1 MNVSIIF
8 ITNFPFS
15 KRDYDRFGIET
26 LEGNGINTFV
36 FDCTKYFNIEI
47 HKKYFEKLHYPFKK
61 YFKLSSKKEIL
72 DKISSFESQKNIF
85 VDLLPDCKKSKKIRW
100 IIKKS
105 NMKLMK
111 IELGLLPKIEQINM
125 PIFYRCIKKIFNP
138 IKFIRSINLL
148 LNKIID
154 NIFDNIYKV
163 SPDIL
168 LLSGKKSNL
177 LIDDNISII
186 WAHAFDYDNYLKNK
200 SCKTKSSHI
209 VFIDEDIISH
219 SDYIRLGIKAPIG
232 YDAYFPKM
240 AMFFDDVEKISGL
253 KVIIAAHPRSSYKDS
268 IKPYGNRQVIIS
280 NTAELIRNAK
290 LVLCHSSTA
299 VNYAIL
305 WEKPVAFLTMDRLTN
320 SWRYPLIK
328 SQSNE
333 TGGGILNIDNIKF
346 NKSLY
351 EEIILYDK
359 NKYSIYKENYIKK
372 NNTSD
377 KPIWNIVTEYL
388 YSLEK
393 NTGNRYV

>member
-1 MNVSIIF
+1 MNASIIF
-8 ITNFPFS
+8 ITYFPFS

-36 FDCTKYFNIEI
+36 LDCTKYFNIEI
-47 HKKYFEKLHYPFKK
+47 HKKYSKKLHYPFKK
-61 YFKLSSKKEIL
+61 YFILSSKKEIL
-72 DKISSFESQKNIF
+72 DKIGSFENQKNIF

-111 IELGLLPKIEQINM
+111 MELGLLPKMEYINA
-125 PIFYRCIKKIFNP
+125 PIFYRYIKNILNP
-138 IKFIRSINLL
+138 IKLIRSINLL
-148 LNKIID
+148 LKKIID
-154 NIFDNIYKV
+154 NIFDNIYKT

-177 LIDDNISII
+177 LIDGDISII
-186 WAHAFDYDNYLKNK
+186 WAHAFDYDIYLENRN
-200 SCKTKSSHI
+200 CKIKTSHI
-209 VFIDEDIISH
+209 VFLDEDMISH
-219 SDYIRLGIKAPIG
+219 SDYIQLGVKAPIS
-232 YDAYFPKM
+232 YDEYFPKM
-240 AMFFDDVEKISGL
+240 SMFFDDVEKISGL
-253 KVIIAAHPRSSYKDS
+253 EVIIAAHPKSSYKDS
-268 IKPYGNRQVIIS
+268 IKPFGNRRIIIS
-280 NTAELIRNAK
+280 NTAELIRDAK

-305 WEKPVAFLTMDRLTN
+305 WEKPVAFLTMDRLLTN
-320 SWRYPLIK
+320 NWRYPSIK
-328 SQSNE
+328 SQSNA
-333 TGGGILNIDNIKF
+333 TGGRILNIDNIKF

-359 NKYSIYKENYIKK
+359 TKYSIYKENYIKK

-377 KPIWNIVTEYL
+377 KPIWDIVTEYL

-393 NTGNRYV
+393 I